1 MKRRRPPIGSR
12 PGTLAI
18 PEGAPAPRIDV
29 IDYSADVVREA
40 EITDPYDLR
49 RYLASDETAWV
60 NVRGFGDEQKLW
72 EVAEVFGLHAL
83 TLESA
88 TNIPQRANVELSAD
102 HLKFVARI
110 PCIEADGTLDT
121 PQVCFIV
128 GANWLLTFQDH
139 QLGLFDPVRARIREG
154 LGPIRQQGPDY
165 LFYALL
171 DTLVDRYFPVVED
184 IAKQL
189 EDIEEALN
197 RNPDPKLLKQL
208 HRLRRDL
215 VAIRRV
221 GQPQLE
227 ALRGLNLNHE
237 PFIRE
242 DAAVYL
248 RSTEQHLSQGMGI
261 VESSRDLASNLV
273 DLYLSA
279 VGQRTNEVMMVLTL
293 MASIFIPLTFIA
305 GIYGMNFE
313 AMPELRKPWGYP
325 TALAAMGAV
334 AAGMIVWF
342 RRRGWIGRARS
353 GDGED

>member
-1 MKRRRPPIGSR
+1 MNRRRPPIGSR

-18 PEGAPAPRIDV
+18 PHDAPEPKIEV
-29 IDYSADVVREA
+29 IGYSRDAVREE
-40 EITDPYDLR
+40 EIDDPYDLR
-49 RYLASDETAWV
+49 RYVEADETAWV
-60 NVRGFGDEQKLW
+60 NVRGFGNEQKLW
-72 EVAEVFGLHAL
+72 EVAEIFGLHAL

-88 TNIPQRANVELSAD
+88 TNIPQRANAELSAD
-102 HLKFVARI
+102 HLKVIARLPVARS
-110 PCIEADGTLDT
+110 DGTLDT
-121 PQVCFIV
+121 PQVCFIL
-128 GANWLLTFQDH
+128 GRNWLVTFQDH
-139 QLGLFDPVRARIREG
+139 QLGLFDPVRERVRAGI
-154 LGPIRQQGPDY
+154 GPIREQGPDY

-171 DTLVDRYFPVVED
+171 DTVVDRYFPVAED
-184 IAKQL
+184 IASQL
-189 EDIEEALN
+189 DDVEEAMN
-197 RNPDPKLLKQL
+197 QNPDPNLLKLL

-237 PFIRE
+237 PFIGD

-261 VESSRDLASNLV
+261 VESARDLATNLV

-279 VGQRTNEVMMVLTL
+279 VGQRTNDVMMVLTL

-313 AMPELRKPWGYP
+313 TMPELRRPWGYP
-325 TALAAMGAV
+325 AALAVMTSV
-334 AAGMIVWF
+334 ALGMIFWF
-342 RRRGWIGRARS
+342 RRRGWIGRKRGL
-353 GDGED
+353 GDQ